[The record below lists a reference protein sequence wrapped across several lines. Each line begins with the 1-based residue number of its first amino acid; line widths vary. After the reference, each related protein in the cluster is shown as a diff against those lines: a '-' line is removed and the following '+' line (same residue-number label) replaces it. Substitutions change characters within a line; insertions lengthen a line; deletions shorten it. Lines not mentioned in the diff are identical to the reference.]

1 MSLSRVRRSQDVWIF
16 RKFPRHVFCGG
27 GQVGPELLLKRLR
40 GEAIAWEQV
49 AEKLRGRPQRC
60 EKDSP
65 QVVCATCGLC
75 PATEFTI
82 RELLKGPQ
90 RQCTACSNCRRCPTC
105 TVAIP
110 PGTSRCLWCAG
121 YSICRSCG
129 QEFLSPGNS
138 QHAWCAACQKKHG
151 TLWVCGR
158 CTLAKPLRHFSQQRD
173 WYAPTTLQQKRRRR
187 CDACVQEE
195 RRRDHASHTVPTQ
208 ESTPVQPAAHTTQ
221 PPGDAALRCCGC
233 GPRTASDFFASWGG
247 AAVRAVS
254 ASATVFGL
262 REVLRQQAAQ
272 MPTTRRPAY
281 VPSLRQ
287 VVPSDEE
294 LSCRGPHARLLPE
307 LCFARFPLQVRA
319 LLSAETAGGLP
330 THPQSAATHTAK
342 EVRCLSR

>member
-129 QEFLSPGNS
+129 QEFLPPGNS

-208 ESTPVQPAAHTTQ
+208 ETTPVQPAPHTTQ
-221 PPGDAALRCCGC
+221 PSPDAELRCCGC
-233 GPRTASDFFASWGG
+233 GPRTASHFSMSQLLLGDARRCARCLQVPRCSARGT
-247 AAVRAVS
+247 AAVSRADAHNKK
-254 ASATVFGL
+254 ASVCAKPAASGIFRRRALMQRSSRTLVARTVL
-262 REVLRQQAAQ
+262 REVSTTSAGAA
-272 MPTTRRPAY
+272 
-281 VPSLRQ
+281 
-287 VVPSDEE
+287 
-294 LSCRGPHARLLPE
+294 
-307 LCFARFPLQVRA
+307 LC
-319 LLSAETAGGLP
+319 
-330 THPQSAATHTAK
+330 
-342 EVRCLSR
+342 

>member
-1 MSLSRVRRSQDVWIF
+1 MVEYVLVRIADATWELPGLPPGVYPVKPLKAGWRLDKGRKRSSQVTRCQLPLLPAYACTANAAQGGNWSKAITDINVSGNMSKQGAYVSLSRVRRSQDVWIF

-60 EKDSP
+60 EKNSP
-65 QVVCATCGLC
+65 QVACATC

-129 QEFLSPGNS
+129 QEFLPPGNS

-158 CTLAKPLRHFSQQRD
+158 CTLAKPLRHFSHQRD
-173 WYAPTTLQQKRRRR
+173 GML
-187 CDACVQEE
+187 
-195 RRRDHASHTVPTQ
+195 
-208 ESTPVQPAAHTTQ
+208 
-221 PPGDAALRCCGC
+221 
-233 GPRTASDFFASWGG
+233 PR
-247 AAVRAVS
+247 
-254 ASATVFGL
+254 
-262 REVLRQQAAQ
+262 
-272 MPTTRRPAY
+272 P
-281 VPSLRQ
+281 
-287 VVPSDEE
+287 
-294 LSCRGPHARLLPE
+294 C
-307 LCFARFPLQVRA
+307 
-319 LLSAETAGGLP
+319 
-330 THPQSAATHTAK
+330 K
-342 EVRCLSR
+342 